1 MKKLKALRE
10 SLNLRQEDLAL
21 KLSVDRSTVAKWETG
36 ESMPRVDK
44 LRILATILK
53 CSVDD
58 LLCENI

>member
-1 MKKLKALRE
+1 MKKLKVLRE
-10 SLNLRQEDLAL
+10 ALNLRQEDLAI

-44 LRILATILK
+44 LCTLANVLN

-58 LLCENI
+58 LLCENT